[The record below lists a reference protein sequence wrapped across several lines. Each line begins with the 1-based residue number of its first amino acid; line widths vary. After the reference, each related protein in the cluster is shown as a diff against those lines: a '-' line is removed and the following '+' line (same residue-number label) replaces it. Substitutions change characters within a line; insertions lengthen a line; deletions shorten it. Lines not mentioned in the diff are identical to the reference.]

1 MFNISIMVQVLGRKS
16 SVKNANDYH
25 IYNAAGKCAG
35 TKYKNETCLMPAQGK
50 YPVTEN
56 GSLSKARVQA
66 ALVYGSKMGVLGT
79 LKANGLCGYV
89 KKVGIEN
96 SSVCK

>member
-1 MFNISIMVQVLGRKS
+1 MVQIIGKARQT
-16 SVKNANDYH
+16 KNANESYK
-25 IYNAAGKCAG
+25 IYSAAGKC
-35 TKYKNETCLMPAQGK
+35 TKGSYKGETCLMPKENK

-79 LKANGLCGYV
+79 LKSNGLCGYV
-89 KKVGIEN
+89 KKAGIKK
-96 SSVCK
+96 SDVCGIGGD

>member
-1 MFNISIMVQVLGRKS
+1 MVQIIGNRRNTKDAS
-16 SVKNANDYH
+16 YN
-25 IYNAAGKCAG
+25 IYNAAGKC
-35 TKYKNETCLMPAQGK
+35 TKGQYKGETCLMPKENK
-50 YPVTEN
+50 YPVTDG

-89 KKVGIEN
+89 KKAGIKK
-96 SSVCK
+96 SDVCGIGGD

>member
-1 MFNISIMVQVLGRKS
+1 MVQVLGRS
-16 SVKNANDYH
+16 STKNASYH
-25 IYNAAGKCAG
+25 VYSAAGKC
-35 TKYKNETCLMPAQGK
+35 TKGQYEGEVCLMPKQNK

-56 GSLSKARVQA
+56 GKLSKPRVQA

-89 KKVGIEN
+89 KKAGIEN
-96 SSVCK
+96 SEVCGGGK